1 MRAFDVEMSRRGF
14 ASALAAGA
22 LSLALAGCG
31 GGAAGAGSAAGSAAT
46 DGTGAAA
53 EPVEVRVASVK
64 GPTSIGLVQFME
76 IQK

>member
-31 GGAAGAGSAAGSAAT
+31 GGAAGAGSAAGSAAA
-46 DGTGAAA
+46 DGGNEGAVHA
-53 EPVEVRVASVK
+53 PVALLAPGDFSR
-64 GPTSIGLVQFME
+64 
-76 IQK
+76 